1 MHKYEYIKLDC
12 DDDPSK
18 DEVLEQIQD
27 EEWEGI
33 ESIHTVLDFVA
44 EEILAENYSRWEI
57 YEEDEGVCLAIREKG
72 SKSFEVYWV
81 SVCYRFDTQSS
92 LIFDEDDLKDKEKT
106 M

>member
-18 DEVLEQIQD
+18 EEIFEQNQN
-27 EEWEGI
+27 EKWEDF
-33 ESIHTVLDFVA
+33 ESIHTLFGFVA
-44 EEILAENYSRWEI
+44 EEILAKNYSSWGI
-57 YEEDEGVCLAIREKG
+57 YEEDEGVCLAIRKKG

-81 SVCYRFDTQSS
+81 SVCYRFDTQSAI
-92 LIFDEDDLKDKEKT
+92 IFDEDDLKDKEET

>member
-27 EEWEGI
+27 EEWEGF
-33 ESIHTVLDFVA
+33 ESDSTIFDYVA
-44 EEILAENYSRWEI
+44 EEILAENYSGWEI
-57 YEEDEGVCLAIREKG
+57 YEEDEGVCLAIRAKG

-81 SVCYRFDTQSS
+81 SVCYRFDTQSA
-92 LIFDEDDLKDKEKT
+92 LIFDEDDLKDKEET